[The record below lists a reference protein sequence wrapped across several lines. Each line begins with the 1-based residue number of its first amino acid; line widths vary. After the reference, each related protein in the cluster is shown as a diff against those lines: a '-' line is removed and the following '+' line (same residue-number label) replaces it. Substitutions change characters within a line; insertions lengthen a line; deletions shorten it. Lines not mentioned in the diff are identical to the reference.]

1 MKTQANGRPAAPRSF
16 STRAVH
22 AGEDRNKPYGSLTT
36 PIIQTSTYTFEDSAA
51 VAKHMERKYAGL
63 PLLRGEYGRYTNPTQ
78 AVVERKL
85 AALDGCEDAMVVS
98 SGMAA
103 IITILFRFLSAGDH
117 LILTEDCYRKTREFA
132 LTFLVRFG
140 ITTTIVPT
148 YDLAALEAAITPATR
163 LIFTEMP
170 TNPYLR
176 VVDLPALA
184 EIAHRHNCLLV
195 VDSTFATPYN
205 LRPAEFGADLVMHSC
220 TKYLGGHNDLLAG
233 SVAGSAEHI
242 KLLRETQNMLG
253 STIDPQC
260 AYRLLRG
267 LKTLGLRMQRHN
279 ENGQRVAEFLERQPA
294 VRRVFYPGLPSHPDH
309 EIATRLMSGFGGVVS
324 FEIDGDMERTSR
336 FIDALRIPYIG
347 PSLGGVESII
357 EQPALMSHFAL
368 DKEEREKIGIRDEL
382 VRYALGIEDA
392 DDLIADLEQALR
404 AIS

>member
-1 MKTQANGRPAAPRSF
+1 MSDQETKPAAPADF

-22 AGEDRNKPYGSLTT
+22 AGEDRQKPFGSLAN
-36 PIIQTSTYTFEDSAA
+36 PIIQTSTYTFPDSAA
-51 VAKHMERKYAGL
+51 IVEHMQRKYAGV
-63 PLLRGEYGRYTNPTQ
+63 PTIRGEYGRYTNPTQ
-78 AVVERKL
+78 ATVERKL
-85 AALDGCEDAMVVS
+85 AVLDNCEEAMLVS

-103 IITILFRFLSAGDH
+103 IITVFLRYLATGDH
-117 LILTEDCYRKTREFA
+117 LILTQDCYRKTREFA
-132 LTFLVRFG
+132 LTFLSRFG
-140 ITTTIVPT
+140 ITTSIAPAD
-148 YDLAALEAAITPATR
+148 DLSALEALITPRTR

-176 VVDLPALA
+176 VIDLPALVA
-184 EIAHRHNCLLV
+184 IAHRHSCLV
-195 VDSTFATPYN
+195 AVDSTFATPYN
-205 LRPAEFGADLVMHSC
+205 LRPAEYGADFIIQSG

-233 SVAGSAEHI
+233 SVGGRSELI
-242 KLLRETQNMLG
+242 KPLRETQNMIG

-267 LKTLGLRMQRHN
+267 MKTLSLRIQRHN
-279 ENGQRVAEFLERQPA
+279 ENGLRVARFLEAQPA

-309 EIATRLMSGFGGVVS
+309 ANATRLMSGFGGVVS
-324 FEIDGDMERTSR
+324 FEIEGDRESAIR

-368 DKEEREKIGIRDEL
+368 DASERAQIGIRDEL

-392 DDLIADLEQALR
+392 DDLIADLAQGLAQI
-404 AIS
+404 A